1 MTRSLRLTI
10 LFFVAIGLVLPAA
23 LSLAVIYSGA
33 DRETKRQIGAQLDQ
47 YTDILAFGARDPLW
61 NMDPESLRPL
71 AEALTNNPDVVLI
84 TIRDQAAG
92 PLLSLDHRKP
102 NVAVR
107 YATRKVMFRD
117 RELGSVVVGIT
128 GESLIARNRQQ
139 IGAQTTTMLIQL
151 TLATVLIFML
161 LRRQLIEPLETLGEA
176 ADALAHGKLEH
187 PIPALGRNEIGRL
200 GQRLES
206 TRRKLLRLFA
216 SLEDKNTALA
226 HELGERERS
235 DRARRESEDLL
246 RTVFALAAEPL
257 IVRRRRD
264 NLQLLSNPA
273 WLAAFGRTDADESAP
288 LWVDPAQR
296 QSCYESLDREGGF
309 AQREVRLRHRNGS
322 EVLMLASA
330 SCFENLGE
338 ACVLWSLHDITAAR
352 AAEDALRENE
362 QQFVALFRYAPVPL
376 CIIDI
381 EDEARIVDVNSPFEA
396 EFGLPRA
403 DCRGRA
409 LASLGLWAQEADGER
424 FMGLLE
430 EHSHDKIEA
439 WMRTEQ
445 GPTCRDIAGRHMTLR
460 DRHCFVWSAI
470 DVTPII
476 RAKQEVDEVNRNL
489 EAKVALRTQAL
500 ERSKQELEASI
511 EKLGLTQAQLVQSEK
526 LAALGSLVAGIAHE
540 LNTPIGNCVMVAS
553 TLEDER
559 VKLTREIETGLSRSA
574 LTAYFELLREGNESL
589 TRNLGRAADL
599 VTSFKQVA
607 VDQTSSQR
615 RIFDL
620 REIIREI
627 EITLAP
633 TLRKSNA
640 RFLNAVEDGII
651 MDGYPGPLGQVI
663 TNLTSNAVTHGFEGR
678 SEGGCITISAEPSP
692 DGQVRLCVEDDGCG
706 IPEANLARIFDPFFT
721 TRLGK
726 GGSGL
731 GLHIVY
737 NIITGVLGGQIAVD
751 SHPGKGSRFYLNLPR
766 KAPQGGGITP

>member
-33 DRETKRQIGAQLDQ
+33 DRETHRQIDAQLDQ
-47 YTDILAFGARDPLW
+47 YADILAFGARDPLW
-61 NMDPESLRPL
+61 NMDPGSLRPL

-84 TIRDQAAG
+84 AIRDQAAG
-92 PLLSLDHRKP
+92 PLLSLDQRKP

-117 RELGSVVVGIT
+117 RELGSVMVGIT

-139 IGAQTTTMLIQL
+139 IAAQTVTMLVQL
-151 TLATVLIFML
+151 MLATVLIFML
-161 LRRQLIEPLETLGEA
+161 LRRRLIEPLETLGEA

-187 PIPALGRNEIGRL
+187 PIPALGHNEIGRL

-235 DRARRESEDLL
+235 DRARRESEELL

-273 WLAAFGRTDADESAP
+273 WLAAFGQTDGDASAT
-288 LWVDPAQR
+288 LWVDQAQR
-296 QSCYESLDREGGF
+296 QSCYERLDREGGLSQQEVKLR
-309 AQREVRLRHRNGS
+309 QRDGS

-381 EDEARIVDVNSPFEA
+381 GNEARIVDVNTPFEA
-396 EFGLPRA
+396 EFGLSRTECLGLALP
-403 DCRGRA
+403 A
-409 LASLGLWAQEADGER
+409 LALWAQDEDGER
-424 FMGLLE
+424 FKRLLE
-430 EHSHDKIEA
+430 GQSHDKIEA
-439 WMRTEQ
+439 WMRTRQ
-445 GPTCRDIAGRHMTLR
+445 GLTCRDIAGRHMTLR

-511 EKLGLTQAQLVQSEK
+511 ERLGLTQAQLVQSEK
-526 LAALGSLVAGIAHE
+526 LAALGALVAGIAHE

-559 VKLTREIETGLSRSA
+559 VKLARDFETGLSRSA
-574 LTAYFELLREGNESL
+574 LNAYLELLREGNESL
-589 TRNLGRAADL
+589 ARNLGRAADL

-615 RIFDL
+615 RLFDL

-640 RFLNAVEDGII
+640 RFINAVEDGIV
-651 MDGYPGPLGQVI
+651 MDSYPGPLGQVI
-663 TNLTSNAVTHGFEGR
+663 TNLASNAVTHGFAGR
-678 SEGGCITISAEPSP
+678 SEGGCITVSTVSTSP
-692 DGQVRLCVEDDGCG
+692 DQVRLCVEDDGCG
-706 IPEANLARIFDPFFT
+706 IPEENLARIFDPFFT

-751 SHPGKGSRFYLNLPR
+751 SQPGKGSRFYLSLPR